1 MMIKKVTPR
10 SSTRCVCPV
19 PENDG
24 GLVTR
29 LLRPYS
35 EAEGL
40 SALLIASA
48 IALGNPRRNVAAFPG
63 HLCYYMRGAS
73 PG

>member
-10 SSTRCVCPV
+10 SSTRCVCAV

-29 LLRPYS
+29 LLQPYS

-40 SALLIASA
+40 PALLIASA
-48 IALGNPRRNVAAFPG
+48 IALGNPRRNVAFPG
-63 HLCYYMRGAS
+63 HLCCYMRGAS
-73 PG
+73 HG